1 MKPPAEKQRQNKGE
15 GGGGGKKGMV
25 VQNQTRKGGKAI
37 KKLKHKN
44 GK

>member
-15 GGGGGKKGMV
+15 GGGGEKGMV
-25 VQNQTRKGGKAI
+25 VENQTGKGGKAI
-37 KKLKHKN
+37 KKLKHKK